1 MVSWR
6 SRLHDPKDIRE
17 GRDLHTGFGC
27 SSCCIYLR
35 ALSWTGVWD
44 VLLITFLGGIS
55 VNVGSVRSL
64 QLTIALF
71 EDHALE
77 HIIRSKPPKQ
87 LRYSVVFQPNY
98 SDVTGKS

>member
-1 MVSWR
+1 M
-6 SRLHDPKDIRE
+6 
-17 GRDLHTGFGC
+17 
-27 SSCCIYLR
+27 
-35 ALSWTGVWD
+35 
-44 VLLITFLGGIS
+44 
-55 VNVGSVRSL
+55 NVGSVRSL